1 MFCKGAIPMIQGRIF
16 FMFNFYKGGGGSIKN
31 RTVIIAFL
39 LFCVGLLIVSIPT
52 FSGMQLEVK
61 AEQAAAAFYERHL
74 PSNDET
80 PSSEPSE
87 GGVLLYPEL
96 YKAMKDYNNEL
107 YLTHQAGLTDAW
119 AYQASVL
126 TLSDY
131 GILNTTICDDCR
143 EILAC

>member
-1 MFCKGAIPMIQGRIF
+1 MIFIKPRTIIF
-16 FMFNFYKGGGGSIKN
+16 
-31 RTVIIAFL
+31 AFA
-39 LFCVGLLIVSIPT
+39 LFCFGLLIVLTPM
-52 FSGMQLEVK
+52 FSGMQLEAK

-74 PSNDET
+74 PPNREA
-80 PSSEPSE
+80 PSSERSE